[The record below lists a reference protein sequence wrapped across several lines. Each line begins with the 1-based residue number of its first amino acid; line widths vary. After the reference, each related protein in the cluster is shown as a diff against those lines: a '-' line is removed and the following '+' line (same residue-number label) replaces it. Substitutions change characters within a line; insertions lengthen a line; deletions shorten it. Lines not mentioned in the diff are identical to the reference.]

1 MEDGGNWIEWAEEDK
16 EKVWARESAPV
27 TEMRPTGDERSR
39 QARGEGGGTV
49 TVARSTVWS
58 PLTKTTGS
66 MALGRGGSGGEARG
80 RARANLRL
88 RGRKDASGRD

>member
-39 QARGEGGGTV
+39 QARGGGGTV

-66 MALGRGGSGGEARG
+66 MALGRGGSGGGGTWTRPCKPSPP
-80 RARANLRL
+80 RTQ
-88 RGRKDASGRD
+88 GRKRP